1 MPQINEESIKEI
13 NDSLN
18 QLKVN
23 THTIVVKMD
32 QIYDSIEKLE
42 KTVEA
47 ISQVVSSQEK
57 RLTVLEQGV
66 PKNLIE
72 DLVILKSSQQT
83 YNKLLWIIATGV
95 AAALMQ
101 SFFKIIQ

>member
-1 MPQINEESIKEI
+1 MPLSDDKISELNS
-13 NDSLN
+13 SLN
-18 QLKVN
+18 ELKVN

-42 KTVEA
+42 KTVET
-47 ISQVVSSQEK
+47 ISMAVSSQEK
-57 RLTVLEQGV
+57 RLTVLEQSV

-72 DLVILKSSQQT
+72 DLALLKNSQQT
-83 YNKLLWIIATGV
+83 YNKLLWLIGGGV

>member
-1 MPQINEESIKEI
+1 MAQLSEDAVNHLNETLSE
-13 NDSLN
+13 
-18 QLKVN
+18 LKVN
-23 THTIVVKMD
+23 THTICVKMD

-42 KTVEA
+42 KTVET
-47 ISQVVSSQEK
+47 ISTAVSTQEK
-57 RLTVLEQGV
+57 RITILEQGI

-72 DLVILKSSQQT
+72 DLALLKSAQNT

>member
-1 MPQINEESIKEI
+1 MPLSDERIAELNQ
-13 NDSLN
+13 SLN
-18 QLKVN
+18 ELKVN
-23 THTIVVKMD
+23 TQTIVVKME

-42 KTVEA
+42 KTVET
-47 ISQVVSSQEK
+47 ISTAVSSQEK
-57 RLTVLEQGV
+57 RLTVLEQSI

-72 DLVILKSSQQT
+72 DIALLKNSQHA
-83 YNKLLWIIATGV
+83 YNKLLWLIGGGV

>member
-1 MPQINEESIKEI
+1 MPQLNDDALQTLNE
-13 NDSLN
+13 SLN
-18 QLKVN
+18 ELKVN
-23 THTIVVKMD
+23 THTICVKMD

-42 KTVEA
+42 KTVES
-47 ISQVVSSQEK
+47 ISTAVSTQEK
-57 RLTVLEQGV
+57 RLTIVEQAI

-72 DLVILKSSQQT
+72 DIALLKSAQHAYSRI
-83 YNKLLWIIATGV
+83 LWIIAGGV

>member
-1 MPQINEESIKEI
+1 MPQLNEDAIK
-13 NDSLN
+13 NLN
-18 QLKVN
+18 ETLGELKMN
-23 THTIVVKMD
+23 TQTICVKMD

-42 KTVEA
+42 KTVET
-47 ISQVVSSQEK
+47 ISTAVSTQEK
-57 RLTVLEQGV
+57 RLTILEQGI

-72 DLVILKSSQQT
+72 DIVLVKNAQQT

>member
-57 RLTVLEQGV
+57 RLTVLEQGI